1 MQKEPQLC
9 LVFTRTVPRD
19 PVLRVMSPFCAAK
32 TQVRNQE
39 AEFILHKDSQERKN
53 TLTQVLGRQGL
64 GVVFESEQMSR
75 GEGGPSCRTGY
86 RVSATDSRG
95 DRRS

>member
-9 LVFTRTVPRD
+9 LVFTHTVPRD

-53 TLTQVLGRQGL
+53 TLTQVLGSQGM
-64 GVVFESEQMSR
+64 GVVFESEQMN
-75 GEGGPSCRTGY
+75 GGGGPSGRTGY
-86 RVSATDSRG
+86 RVSAIDSRG